1 MSLALWRPADDP
13 TFPERLARAPRVAV
27 DTEFHP
33 EKTYAPT
40 LLLVQLA
47 LDDGTIALVDP
58 LDAESR
64 RLVGAALAACPL
76 WVVHAGDVDL
86 PLLHAWTG
94 AWPTATFDTQLA
106 SGLIE
111 TGWPRGL
118 GRLLLAHLGVTV
130 PKDATLSDWSA
141 RPLRPEQLA
150 YAADDVRYL
159 LALADALSRDLE
171 AVGRSAMHAGA
182 CRERLTRAQ
191 TGDGEAW
198 RGLLGSGVRDSAE
211 ANRLRVL
218 WQWREGIARDA
229 NRPPRS
235 LVADALL
242 RQLAHQRPTTLAD
255 LEAARRWPRPQA
267 KQFGEAW
274 LSALS
279 AADAMP
285 ESDHPAVALAGTASG
300 QVDLWLRL
308 RAEVGAA
315 AESYSAPLVL
325 PDALRAAIAGASCD
339 AEVALGWREP
349 LLAPWLR
356 RDARAS
362 LRLELR
368 EDGRRTIVID
378 EG

>member
-1 MSLALWRPADDP
+1 MTLTLWRPADDP
-13 TFPERLARAPRVAV
+13 GFPDRLARAPRVAV

-76 WVVHAGDVDL
+76 WVLHAGDVDL
-86 PLLHAWTG
+86 PLLASWTG
-94 AWPTATFDTQLA
+94 RWPAATFDTQLA

-118 GRLLLAHLGVTV
+118 GRLLLSHLGVSV

-150 YAADDVRYL
+150 YAADDVRHL
-159 LALADALSRDLE
+159 LQLADTLLDRLTAT
-171 AVGRSAMHAGA
+171 GRAAMHRGV
-182 CRERLTRAQ
+182 CDERLARARR
-191 TGDGEAW
+191 GENEAW
-198 RGLLGSGVRDSAE
+198 RSLVGNGVRDTAE
-211 ANRLRVL
+211 ANRLRAL
-218 WQWREGIARDA
+218 WRWREGIAREA
-229 NRPPRS
+229 NRPPRT

-242 RQLAHQRPTTLAD
+242 RQLAHQRPASLTD
-255 LEAARRWPRPQA
+255 LDAARRWPRPQA
-267 KQFGEAW
+267 KQYGEAW
-274 LSALS
+274 LRTLD

-285 ESDHPAVALAGTASG
+285 ASEHPAVALAGTEAG
-300 QVDLWLRL
+300 RVDLWLRL
-308 RAEVGAA
+308 RAELGAA
-315 AESYSAPLVL
+315 TEGFSASLVL
-325 PDALRAAIAGASCD
+325 PDELRAEIACAVAADAID
-339 AEVALGWREP
+339 VGWRQP
-349 LLAPWLR
+349 LVAPWLR
-356 RDARAS
+356 TDARTA
-362 LRLELR
+362 LRLGDG
-368 EDGRRTIVID
+368 EDGRRTIIID